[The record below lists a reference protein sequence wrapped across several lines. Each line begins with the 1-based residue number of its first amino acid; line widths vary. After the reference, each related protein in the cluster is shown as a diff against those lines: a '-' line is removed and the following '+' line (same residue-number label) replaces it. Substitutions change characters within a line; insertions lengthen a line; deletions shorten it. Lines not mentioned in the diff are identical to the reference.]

1 MELKWIANIFAHS
14 LNVRYWMKSLFKVLV
29 RFITKTILHT

>member
-29 RFITKTILHT
+29 NT